1 MYTKLSLFGILAA
14 CAAVFSVAHVARAA
28 TPAFTSPSGM
38 CQYYNSRWEQGLFH
52 VVPGKAGECLVQV
65 GDNNSGIGYIRGYYS
80 GTKFCM
86 DSYGAYFNNAGIANS
101 TQCVPTAARGSTGT
115 TQSSGMWPSWEDWK
129 NLPQETIN
137 DPNFKWAAAA
147 AVVITAVTLSLSAV
161 RRRRAK
167 RP

>member
-1 MYTKLSLFGILAA
+1 MHTKLSLFGILTV

-28 TPAFTSPSGM
+28 TPVFTSPSGM
-38 CQYYNSRWEQGLFH
+38 CEYYNNRWEQGLFH
-52 VVPGKAGECLVQV
+52 VVPGNAGECLVQV
-65 GDNNSGIGYIRGYYS
+65 GDSNSGIGYIRGYYS

-86 DSYGAYFNNAGIANS
+86 DSYGAYYNNAGISNS
-101 TQCVPTAARGSTGT
+101 TQCIPTAARGGSGT
-115 TQSSGMWPSWEDWK
+115 TRSTSMWPSWDDWK
-129 NLPQETIN
+129 NLPQEMLN

-147 AVVITAVTLSLSAV
+147 AVIIAAVTLSVSAL